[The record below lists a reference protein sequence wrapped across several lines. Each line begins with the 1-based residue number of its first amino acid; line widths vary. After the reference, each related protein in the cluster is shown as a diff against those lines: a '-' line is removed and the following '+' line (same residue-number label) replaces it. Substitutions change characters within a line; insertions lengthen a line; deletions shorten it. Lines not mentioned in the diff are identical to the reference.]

1 MNKKYTLA
9 LIALCSMGGT
19 YAQSLTQAKQWFEE
33 GKFAEAKPV
42 FQKLV
47 KQAPSNANYNF
58 WYGACCYETGE
69 LQESQPYLEK
79 SAARKVINAYLYL
92 GNYIIQCIAL
102 MKRPKILKSISN
114 GWKKRSVILLQQR
127 KN

>member
-47 KQAPSNANYNF
+47 KQAHRMQITISGTEHAAMKPVNYRNHNP
-58 WYGACCYETGE
+58 T
-69 LQESQPYLEK
+69 LK
-79 SAARKVINAYLYL
+79 KVLHA
-92 GNYIIQCIAL
+92 
-102 MKRPKILKSISN
+102 K
-114 GWKKRSVILLQQR
+114 
-127 KN
+127 